1 VALVNDQFYVVGD
14 GWVFQFDI
22 TTWGWVHLLLGI
34 VIALDV
40 GAPRLGAIPD
50 IDGRHLGPAGRRTG
64 RFGAGP
70 QVFSDA
76 ADERLRVASQIGFF
90 GSLAVAAA
98 LVVVLLVQLVRRRD

>member
-1 VALVNDQFYVVGD
+1 MVVISVLLAGALVGS
-14 GWVFQFDI
+14 
-22 TTWGWVHLLLGI
+22 
-34 VIALDV
+34 AL
-40 GAPRLGAIPD
+40 A
-50 IDGRHLGPAGRRTG
+50 
-64 RFGAGP
+64 P